1 MSRLSGAKGHRDRVE
16 RFSNSPITRI
26 KIASLR
32 WAHRRSGQR
41 EFRLMET
48 LHETKPLSLIDG
60 LCPDRP
66 RSALGKVLVLAIS
79 LAGFPG
85 MAALA
90 PSPASATSFG
100 SSYATDSR
108 SLPFTLVAEQRW
120 FQGGTLHRST
130 LREWLRASRR
140 NQIATAADL
149 SVHFLG
155 EPTVIQLGMDAW
167 RLYATS
173 LVTCINAAAAP
184 PVMDRP
190 VIETAAAC
198 SIMLE
203 Q

>member
-1 MSRLSGAKGHRDRVE
+1 MPVYELPDHQDQD
-16 RFSNSPITRI
+16 
-26 KIASLR
+26 ASLR
-32 WAHRRSGQR
+32 WAHREPRQR

-48 LHETKPLSLIDG
+48 LHETKPLSPIKG
-60 LCPDRP
+60 LHTDRT
-66 RSALGKVLVLAIS
+66 RSTRNKVLALTIS
-79 LAGFPG
+79 LAGFAS
-85 MAALA
+85 MTTLV
-90 PSPASATSFG
+90 PSPASATFLV
-100 SSYATDSR
+100 SSYAADAQSTP
-108 SLPFTLVAEQRW
+108 LILVAEQRW

-173 LVTCINAAAAP
+173 LVTCINTAAAP

>member
-1 MSRLSGAKGHRDRVE
+1 MNL
-16 RFSNSPITRI
+16 FYPL
-26 KIASLR
+26 LR
-32 WAHRRSGQR
+32 AGVAIC
-41 EFRLMET
+41 L
-48 LHETKPLSLIDG
+48 L
-60 LCPDRP
+60 
-66 RSALGKVLVLAIS
+66 LA
-79 LAGFPG
+79 
-85 MAALA
+85 AALA
-90 PSPASATSFG
+90 PLHAYPATSIF
-100 SSYATDSR
+100 TDHERPETIQTIS
-108 SLPFTLVAEQRW
+108 AQRW

-155 EPTVIQLGMDAW
+155 ESTVIQLGMDAW
-167 RLYATS
+167 QLYATS